1 VAIIDELDNSIHP
14 LLLPEIVRWFY
25 DPQKNPYGA
34 QLWMTC
40 QAASLLE
47 ELQKEEVFFCEK
59 NLQGQSQVYAL
70 TDVQAVRRSDNL
82 YKKYLGGVYGA
93 VPKVG

>member
-1 VAIIDELDNSIHP
+1 VIDELDTSIHP
-14 LLLPEIVRWFY
+14 LLLPEIIRWFY
-25 DPQKNPYGA
+25 DPKKNPDGG
-34 QLWMTC
+34 QLWMSC

-59 NLQGQSQVYAL
+59 DRQGRSQVYAL
-70 TDVQAVRRSDNL
+70 TDIQAVRRSDNL

-93 VPKVG
+93 VPRVG